1 MSHAP
6 KKRQS
11 QSHAVVAALILLLL
25 RLTSAQQ
32 LGLSD
37 LGEPADEAVV
47 GATADREPALISP
60 DSLGPGPAVTAQQ
73 LWQGL
78 CQTGKPQNPVV
89 ELTIAEAHFMMLA
102 GQLTCTDLVTAYQ
115 QRIAAFDQP
124 LQLNSIRSLNP
135 AALERAAQLDS
146 QLQLLRATNS
156 TSMMP
161 PLLCVPLLLKDNID
175 VAGLST
181 LAGVACYTIS
191 SSD

>member
-11 QSHAVVAALILLLL
+11 QSQAVVAALILLLL

-47 GATADREPALISP
+47 GATADRESALISP

-89 ELTIAEAHFMMLA
+89 ELTIAEAHSLMLA

-124 LQLNSIRSLNP
+124 LQLNSIRTLIP

-156 TSMMP
+156 TGIMP

-181 LAGVACYTIS
+181 LAGVLCDTICS
-191 SSD
+191 RD